1 MKAKYY
7 LLGILFLASFPWTV
21 RSQNTAETFKKA
33 NQLYVFFE
41 SERDKGSDIDATY
54 NYLLDSYTQFLKVL
68 NASDNGEYINA
79 IKNRLK
85 AAYPYIEKA
94 TIYYADVQNNSK
106 AVEFAVPYIEI
117 PKLSLFR
124 SELLPK
130 NAQYAS
136 IVYYAGISAYKIQKY
151 NQAITLFQE
160 YLNTDSKEFLKDTYL
175 YLSMIYQAQK
185 SHKEQENILERA
197 HTQFPLVLDFLYN
210 LVNVHISTQNMDK
223 LLATINKILYIDP
236 NNEKVLP
243 IKARL
248 LENAGNNEEALQI
261 YQRLYTL
268 NPNNFELLT
277 GLARSNFNYA
287 TEIINNGSIIV
298 DDTQYAIVRQKAADY
313 LLEAQDL
320 FFKILEKNPT
330 SKQYMAGL
338 ASVYQYMDMLPE
350 YTVLSQ
356 IITDGVDFSQFAGR
370 LTAYNEAQQKAPE
383 QAQTQ
388 SNSFIPRPT
397 NPAQLTIHIDEFS
410 DGNGNKVID
419 AGEVFA
425 VTFTIQNQ
433 GQGDAYNVRVRLS
446 EQQGL
451 DTFFDGAKEMDGGNI
466 PSGTAKQ
473 YTMRYI
479 VDKNLPEGNAAINI
493 YAFEANGFDADPAEL
508 LVNTMDYAMPRLTV
522 ADYQFLAAEGTS
534 ITLGNNGKLSVAI
547 RNEGS
552 VTANNVKINFKL
564 PNNIY
569 TTDNP
574 EIQIDSIP
582 SGEVSVIDYQF
593 LVNKRFDQDSIS
605 VLMSVTEPTKSSSIN
620 DVFKVKLGQYLTSAQ
635 TLRLDGQSERK
646 ALATKEFSLTL
657 KNELLE
663 NVPEGAINRHR
674 YALIIGNEDYSIA
687 GKNAEINVPYAV
699 NDAIVFREYCLRTF
713 GIPDE
718 QVKFVSNATTG
729 IMHEQLDWL
738 VNMASTDTEAELFF
752 FFSGHGNNDE
762 QTKEAFLI
770 PVDVSGKNIR
780 FGISLENLY
789 AELSHYPVKASYVF
803 LDACFSG
810 GFKGEAALVA
820 QKAVRVIP
828 KIGMPRGNTISF
840 SSSSGDQTSSVW
852 HEKKQGYF
860 TYFLVKSIQE
870 SNGNITMKTLFE
882 KTNAAVKR
890 ATALTGKLQEPQIM
904 VSPVI
909 DYDWENLKL
918 QTLEILPEETT
929 SKNVSF
935 LTLPQG
941 HLKNFPGNFHQKV

>member
-1 MKAKYY
+1 MKTY
-7 LLGILFLASFPWTV
+7 LSVILFLVSFSGSV
-21 RSQNTAETFKKA
+21 RSQNTAETIKKA

-41 SERDKGSDIDATY
+41 SERDKGVDIDATY
-54 NYLLDSYTQFLKVL
+54 NYLLDSYTQFLKVI

-106 AVEFAVPYIEI
+106 VVEFAIPYIEI

-124 SELLPK
+124 SELLPQ

-151 NQAITLFQE
+151 NQAIALFQE
-160 YLNTDSKEFLKDTYL
+160 YLNTDSKEFAKDSYL
-175 YLSMIYQAQK
+175 YLNMIYLAQK
-185 SHKEQENILERA
+185 SYKEQENILERA

-210 LVNVHISTQNMDK
+210 LVNVHITTQNVDK
-223 LLATINKILYIDP
+223 LLATINKILNIDP

-248 LENAGNNEEALQI
+248 LENAGKNEEALQI

-268 NPNNFELLT
+268 HPDNSELLT

-287 TEIINNGSIIV
+287 TEIINNGSTIV
-298 DDTQYAIVRQKAADY
+298 DDTQYAIVRQKAAGY
-313 LLEAQDL
+313 LLEAKDL
-320 FFKILEKNPT
+320 FLKILEKNPT
-330 SKQYMAGL
+330 SKQYMTGL

-356 IITDGVDFSQFAGR
+356 IITDGVDFGQFTDR
-370 LTAYNEAQQKAPE
+370 LTAYNEAQQKSPE
-383 QAQTQ
+383 QPQAPNNT
-388 SNSFIPRPT
+388 FVPRPT
-397 NPAQLTIHIDEFS
+397 NPAQLTIRIDEFS
-410 DGNGNKVID
+410 DGNENKVID

-433 GQGDAYNVRVRLS
+433 GQGDAYNVRIRLS

-466 PSGTAKQ
+466 PAGIAKQ

-479 VDKNLPEGNAAINI
+479 VDKNLPEGSAVINI

-508 LVNTMDYAMPRLTV
+508 LVTTMDYAMPRLAV

-534 ITLGNNGKLSVAI
+534 ITLGDNGKLSVAI

-552 VTANNVKINFKL
+552 VTANDVKINFKL

-569 TTDNP
+569 ATDNP
-574 EIQIDSIP
+574 EILIDSIP
-582 SGEVSVIDYQF
+582 PGEVSVIDYQF

-605 VLMSVTEPTKSSSIN
+605 VLMSVTEPTKTSFIN
-620 DVFKVKLGQYLTSAQ
+620 DVFKVKLGQYLTSTQ
-635 TLRLDGQSERK
+635 TLRLEGQSDRK
-646 ALATKEFSLTL
+646 ALAAAKDFSLTL

-663 NVPEGAINRHR
+663 NVPEGGLNRHR

-687 GKNAEINVPYAV
+687 GRNAEINVPYAV

-713 GIPDE
+713 GIPDK
-718 QVKFVSNATTG
+718 QVKFVSNATAG

-738 VNMASTDTEAELFF
+738 VNMASADSEAELFF

-789 AELSHYPVKASYVF
+789 TELSRYPVKASYVF

-820 QKAVRVIP
+820 QKAVRVVP

-870 SNGNITMKTLFE
+870 SNGNITMKSLFE
-882 KTNAAVKR
+882 KTNAAVRR

-909 DYDWENLKL
+909 NYDWENLKL
-918 QTLEILPEETT
+918 QTDSEILLEEA
-929 SKNVSF
+929 VSTDVSP
-935 LTLPQG
+935 LD
-941 HLKNFPGNFHQKV
+941 